1 MNSLSELLAYDGYV
15 IPIVL
20 AIVLVIALGVVMGI
34 TTRLRRL
41 EKRYQRLLGAE
52 SHGDAQELLLDF
64 MGRVERLSSSLDA
77 TQGRLD
83 MLEAA
88 SVGHVQHVGVVRYD
102 AFDDVGGALS
112 FSLALLDGAK
122 NGVVITSMAG
132 RYETRMYAK
141 AVTAGRSAHAL
152 SKEETEAIARATEG
166 SKDRPQG

>member
-20 AIVLVIALGVVMGI
+20 AIGLVIALGVVMGI

-77 TQGRLD
+77 TRGRLD
-83 MLEAA
+83 KLEAPA
-88 SVGHVQHVGVVRYD
+88 
-102 AFDDVGGALS
+102 
-112 FSLALLDGAK
+112 
-122 NGVVITSMAG
+122 
-132 RYETRMYAK
+132 
-141 AVTAGRSAHAL
+141 
-152 SKEETEAIARATEG
+152 
-166 SKDRPQG
+166 